1 MERDEEEQSRWEAA
15 WALLGRC
22 GSKNE
27 RKTAL
32 RARTRRLRTLI
43 EAK

>member
-1 MERDEEEQSRWEAA
+1 MQVEGG
-15 WALLGRC
+15 LGAIC
-22 GSKNE
+22 EVQQENE
-27 RKTAL
+27 YRTAL